1 MIAVRQVERPY
12 TADDLATMPDDGR
25 RYEIIGGE
33 LIVSPSP
40 TTRHQ
45 RVSFRLSRLLDD
57 YLERTAAG
65 EAFAAPLD
73 VLLGNHDILQP
84 DIVVVLKENAHR
96 ITESGVN
103 GPPDLVV
110 EIVSPSTVRTDRIR
124 KSATYATFG
133 VPEYWIVDPESE
145 SIVVQTLVDGQFQ
158 PIGGDDGL
166 VRSAHISGLVIDPSS
181 IFTVPDW
188 LANRGEKS
196 STDL

>member
-1 MIAVRQVERPY
+1 
-12 TADDLATMPDDGR
+12 MPDDGR

-45 RVSFRLSRLLDD
+45 RVSFRLSRLFEDFF
-57 YLERTAAG
+57 ERTASG

-73 VLLGNHDILQP
+73 VVLGHYDILQP
-84 DIVVVLKENAHR
+84 DIVVVLRENADR
-96 ITESGVN
+96 ITENGVI

-124 KSATYATFG
+124 KGATYATFG

-145 SIVVQTLVDGQFQ
+145 TILVQTLVDGQFK
-158 PIGGDDGL
+158 PISSEDEL
-166 VRSAHISGLVIDPSS
+166 VRSIHIAGLEIDASS
-181 IFTVPDW
+181 VFTVPDW
-188 LANRGEKS
+188 VN
-196 STDL
+196 D